1 MDAMSLPMRMEPAVA
16 VTARLPA
23 CARVLAA
30 GAVDRRV
37 DESICAATL
46 PHCSNR

>member
-1 MDAMSLPMRMEPAVA
+1 MDAMSLPTRMEPAVA
-16 VTARLPA
+16 ATARLPA
-23 CARVLAA
+23 CARVLA
-30 GAVDRRV
+30 GAVDRHV